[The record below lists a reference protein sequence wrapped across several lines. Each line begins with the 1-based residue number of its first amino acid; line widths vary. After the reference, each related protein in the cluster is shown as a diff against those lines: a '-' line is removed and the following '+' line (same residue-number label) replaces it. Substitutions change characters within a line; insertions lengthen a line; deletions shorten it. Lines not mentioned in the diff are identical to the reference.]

1 MPKKIIIFLIILI
14 LFISKV
20 HAEDT
25 YQEIKDYEIRYRFYK
40 EINNNKTN
48 TKIKL
53 LTEEETIQEIARISS
68 GEITDIALSHAK
80 ELRKKVA

>member
-1 MPKKIIIFLIILI
+1 MLYYI
-14 LFISKV
+14 
-20 HAEDT
+20 
-25 YQEIKDYEIRYRFYK
+25 YK

>member
-40 EINNNKTN
+40 EINNNDSIYYPKGE
-48 TKIKL
+48 KL
-53 LTEEETIQEIARISS
+53 NGYIE
-68 GEITDIALSHAK
+68 
-80 ELRKKVA
+80 